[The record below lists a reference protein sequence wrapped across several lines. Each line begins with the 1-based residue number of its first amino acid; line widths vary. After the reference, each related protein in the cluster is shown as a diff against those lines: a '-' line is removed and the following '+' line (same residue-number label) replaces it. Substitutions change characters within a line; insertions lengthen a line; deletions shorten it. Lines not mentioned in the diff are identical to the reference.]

1 MTVQELIDT
10 SNKFE
15 DKQKQVKFLI
25 FHKIDEKGC
34 SFQYTKK
41 IFDKAVA
48 FEDPENVWIKSDW
61 SGMVI

>member
-10 SNKFE
+10 LNKFE

-25 FHKIDEKGC
+25 FHTIDEKG
-34 SFQYTKK
+34 YTKK

-48 FEDPENVWIKSDW
+48 FEDPENVWIESDW

>member
-10 SNKFE
+10 LNKFE

-34 SFQYTKK
+34 CFQYTK
-41 IFDKAVA
+41 IFDKVVA
-48 FEDPENVWIKSDW
+48 FEDPENVWIESDW

>member
-10 SNKFE
+10 LNKVE

-25 FHKIDEKGC
+25 FHKIDGVGC
-34 SFQYTKK
+34 CFQYSKT
-41 IFDKAVA
+41 FDTVVA
-48 FEDPENVWIKSDW
+48 FEDPKNVWLESDW

>member
-10 SNKFE
+10 LNKFE

-34 SFQYTKK
+34 CSQYTKK

-48 FEDPENVWIKSDW
+48 FEDPENIWLESDW